1 MMLSRGSKGNMRK
14 KRVNGALSK
23 ITIPQKTFWYEIAK
37 SVNKR
42 ESQYLKTAKRLF
54 ELSKRKT
61 IILTLPL
68 RT

>member
-14 KRVNGALSK
+14 KSVNGALSK

-42 ESQYLKTAKRLF
+42 ESQY
-54 ELSKRKT
+54 
-61 IILTLPL
+61 
-68 RT
+68 